1 VERNSRRKPLT
12 LFAIPLK
19 DERPTMRIPFPAMKY
34 PLIAILRGLKPEETE
49 GVVGAL
55 IETGF
60 RAIEIPLNSP
70 DPFRSIEIAAKMAP
84 ADCLI
89 GAGTVLS
96 TEDVD
101 ALDAAGGK
109 LMVSPNADADVISA
123 ARVKGMVTM
132 PGVLTPTE
140 ALVAAKA
147 GATGLKFFP
156 ASIIGPAGIN
166 AIRTILSKDLVIA
179 AVGGVSDKNFADY
192 TNAGILAF
200 GLGTSLYKPGMT
212 AAEVRER
219 AIVTLSAYDAAIGG

>member
-1 VERNSRRKPLT
+1 
-12 LFAIPLK
+12 
-19 DERPTMRIPFPAMKY
+19 MRIPFPAMKY

-109 LMVSPNADADVISA
+109 LMVSPNADADVITA

-156 ASIIGPAGIN
+156 ASIIGPSGIN
-166 AIRTILSKDLVIA
+166 AIRTILPKDLVIA

-219 AIVTLSAYDAAIGG
+219 AIVTLSAYDAAIGV

>member
-1 VERNSRRKPLT
+1 
-12 LFAIPLK
+12 
-19 DERPTMRIPFPAMKY
+19 MRIPFPAMKY

-96 TEDVD
+96 VEDVE

-109 LMVSPNADADVISA
+109 LMVSPNADAEVIIA

-166 AIRTILSKDLVIA
+166 AIRTILPKDLIIA
-179 AVGGVSDKNFADY
+179 AVGGVSDRNFAEY
-192 TNAGILAF
+192 TSAGITAF

-219 AIVTLSAYDAAIGG
+219 ATVTLSAYDAAIGG